1 MYNNLLIAISTSLV
15 LYLFFNIYVQYVP
28 PLSIKNPPIR
38 SEISNIQPNRNMSSR
53 KNWIENMEQKFRET
67 NGRIKK
73 MCAHYKSTMPTK
85 FNNDEVILKNKVNQ
99 YTVIDEK
106 YRLAYC
112 LTPKV
117 LYLLL

>member
-1 MYNNLLIAISTSLV
+1 MNNKLIITISTSLV
-15 LYLFFNIYVQYVP
+15 LYVLYHCSKTRTTTNH
-28 PLSIKNPPIR
+28 KNLQIG
-38 SEISNIQPNRNMSSR
+38 SKISNVHSNRNMSSR

-67 NGRIKK
+67 NERIHK

-112 LTPKV
+112 LIPKV
-117 LYLLL
+117 SYLLL